1 MRQEDILPSVA
12 TWMDPEHIMISEVTQ
27 VKRRQA
33 YCMVSLDVESKS
45 QTHKTK
51 K

>member
-12 TWMDPEHIMISEVTQ
+12 TWMEPEHIMVSQ

-33 YCMVSLDVESKS
+33 YCMISLDAESKS